1 MCEDMTTAYR
11 CYISSGKDVSTSYD
25 LIISSFEDM
34 LQNWYQQEEVR
45 VPGIHALWKLK
56 QLVYVDEKVAQA
68 AGKHVGDLVLD
79 SKNQPIPNAI
89 GCLCWE
95 IREEFTGFAQTQVNM
110 YQQYLGKLRC
120 TDLTKFEEYY
130 NHYLFIVYQFSTP
143 FDKSFK
149 RSFLASLPSWFT
161 ANLYQE
167 NPGKWSGVSEETL
180 IDSTW
185 GYIKQACISLILGTC
200 SAMRMNKATSQAY
213 KNGQYKSL
221 CKQRGLE
228 FESSPYRHKK
238 HFSFKSSK
246 SSRFR
251 IEMGG
256 EEGRRYKYKKSK
268 NKHAKSS
275 KQSSRQKSHHR
286 YAQVGQDNRHKP
298 GRRSEKTQRKK
309 KVTCYNCGGS
319 HYANECKNPKKKDK
333 QVNWHK
339 DDDSSYKSS
348 YDSDNSYSSSSS
360 DQINTHNSSSSDQTC
375 KCFGE
380 CRCSL
385 QMHNAEEL
393 SNVELIMKGIENAQ
407 SQQER
412 DALWKMLQREMKEV
426 SKEKKS
432 EQKEKGKQ
440 SYVYPPYSL
449 DTLMA
454 QFGKKAQ
461 TSSKLTIESFH
472 QEYTKEIKKIKS
484 DIEVL
489 YFALGAK
496 ENYSETESPKMPPLE
511 KDDQDDQRKVGS
523 MFINQHSNEVTGDN
537 NISYIIRIPC
547 IFAQDLKLT
556 IHNFKA
562 LVDTGSRMNII
573 NPCLV
578 PARFREKCTSIS
590 GVNTSNGWSE
600 VKW

>member
-1 MCEDMTTAYR
+1 
-11 CYISSGKDVSTSYD
+11 
-25 LIISSFEDM
+25 
-34 LQNWYQQEEVR
+34 
-45 VPGIHALWKLK
+45 
-56 QLVYVDEKVAQA
+56 
-68 AGKHVGDLVLD
+68 
-79 SKNQPIPNAI
+79 
-89 GCLCWE
+89 
-95 IREEFTGFAQTQVNM
+95 
-110 YQQYLGKLRC
+110 
-120 TDLTKFEEYY
+120 
-130 NHYLFIVYQFSTP
+130 
-143 FDKSFK
+143 
-149 RSFLASLPSWFT
+149 
-161 ANLYQE
+161 
-167 NPGKWSGVSEETL
+167 
-180 IDSTW
+180 
-185 GYIKQACISLILGTC
+185 
-200 SAMRMNKATSQAY
+200 
-213 KNGQYKSL
+213 
-221 CKQRGLE
+221 
-228 FESSPYRHKK
+228 
-238 HFSFKSSK
+238 
-246 SSRFR
+246 
-251 IEMGG
+251 
-256 EEGRRYKYKKSK
+256 
-268 NKHAKSS
+268 
-275 KQSSRQKSHHR
+275 
-286 YAQVGQDNRHKP
+286 
-298 GRRSEKTQRKK
+298 
-309 KVTCYNCGGS
+309 
-319 HYANECKNPKKKDK
+319 
-333 QVNWHK
+333 
-339 DDDSSYKSS
+339 
-348 YDSDNSYSSSSS
+348 
-360 DQINTHNSSSSDQTC
+360 
-375 KCFGE
+375 
-380 CRCSL
+380 
-385 QMHNAEEL
+385 MHNAEEL

-600 VKW
+600 VKWQVKIKIYITEQIWVQVISVLHPCQYGMLLGAPFLSMVMPHSYEKYHSKPDRYGVGFTLHGKSHLFKFIEKSEPDVINQIHAMESHLASISTSVAH

>member
-185 GYIKQACISLILGTC
+185 GYIKQACISLILSTC

-238 HFSFKSSK
+238 HFSSKSSK

-251 IEMGG
+251 TEMGG
-256 EEGRRYKYKKSK
+256 
-268 NKHAKSS
+268 
-275 KQSSRQKSHHR
+275 
-286 YAQVGQDNRHKP
+286 
-298 GRRSEKTQRKK
+298 GRRSLI
-309 KVTCYNCGGS
+309 
-319 HYANECKNPKKKDK
+319 
-333 QVNWHK
+333 
-339 DDDSSYKSS
+339 
-348 YDSDNSYSSSSS
+348 
-360 DQINTHNSSSSDQTC
+360 QI
-375 KCFGE
+375 
-380 CRCSL
+380 
-385 QMHNAEEL
+385 
-393 SNVELIMKGIENAQ
+393 
-407 SQQER
+407 
-412 DALWKMLQREMKEV
+412 
-426 SKEKKS
+426 
-432 EQKEKGKQ
+432 QKIQK
-440 SYVYPPYSL
+440 
-449 DTLMA
+449 
-454 QFGKKAQ
+454 
-461 TSSKLTIESFH
+461 
-472 QEYTKEIKKIKS
+472 
-484 DIEVL
+484 
-489 YFALGAK
+489 
-496 ENYSETESPKMPPLE
+496 
-511 KDDQDDQRKVGS
+511 
-523 MFINQHSNEVTGDN
+523 
-537 NISYIIRIPC
+537 
-547 IFAQDLKLT
+547 
-556 IHNFKA
+556 
-562 LVDTGSRMNII
+562 
-573 NPCLV
+573 
-578 PARFREKCTSIS
+578 
-590 GVNTSNGWSE
+590 
-600 VKW
+600 